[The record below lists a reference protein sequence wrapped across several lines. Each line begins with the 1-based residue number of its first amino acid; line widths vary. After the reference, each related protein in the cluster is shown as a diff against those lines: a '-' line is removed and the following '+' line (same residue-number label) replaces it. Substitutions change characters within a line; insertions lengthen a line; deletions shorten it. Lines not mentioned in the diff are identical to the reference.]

1 MARDSSRQSRYFE
14 HILSAQRYDLT
25 SSSRTFAQPPLRKD
39 NHSVMDED
47 GDVSLEEV
55 SKRLLDWLEAT
66 KPRRSSRIQ
75 KLRPVSYTTTK
86 SQKKNT
92 VLNQARRDFAVQMSD
107 VKSSISTA
115 PKSVQVRFL
124 WIIHSQAFDI

>member
-1 MARDSSRQSRYFE
+1 
-14 HILSAQRYDLT
+14 
-25 SSSRTFAQPPLRKD
+25 
-39 NHSVMDED
+39 MDED